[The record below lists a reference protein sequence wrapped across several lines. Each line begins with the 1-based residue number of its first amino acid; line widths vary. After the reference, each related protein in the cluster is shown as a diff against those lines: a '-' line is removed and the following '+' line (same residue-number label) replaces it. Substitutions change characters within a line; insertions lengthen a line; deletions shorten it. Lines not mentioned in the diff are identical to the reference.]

1 VEVKEEKLNVT
12 AEAQES
18 IEAPQNTETES
29 AAPEPPAGDGAPV
42 QSKSED
48 APQADETEAA
58 PAAES
63 EEQNRSEEKAAVE
76 KPATPPKKLPSKKK
90 VVRKLSI
97 GQEMTGTIT
106 RVTNFG
112 AFVDIGVGR
121 DGLIHISELSGNRI
135 DKVSDVVSKGQE
147 VTVWIRS
154 LDRERNRIS
163 LTMCKPPSVDISAL
177 QPDAKITGTVTRLVA
192 YGAFVDID
200 TGREAL
206 LHVRE
211 MADDY
216 VKNPGDIVSV
226 GDEIEARIIKVDPR
240 TRQVDLSIKEESAP
254 EEAEILEE
262 VEEEAVPTAMELA
275 LKEALATEGKEPH
288 WVSKRRYER
297 RKKETERREQD
308 DILSRTLD
316 DMHRQWDDGKAD

>member
-1 VEVKEEKLNVT
+1 VEATEERLNASV
-12 AEAQES
+12 EAQEP
-18 IEAPQNTETES
+18 IEVPQKTES
-29 AAPEPPAGDGAPV
+29 EPVPPEQTVEDSTPV
-42 QSKSED
+42 LSKSED
-48 APQADETEAA
+48 APQVDITEAA

-63 EEQNRSEEKAAVE
+63 EEQKSSEEKAAAE
-76 KPATPPKKLPSKKK
+76 EPETPPKRLPSKKK
-90 VVRKLSI
+90 VVKKLSI
-97 GQEMTGTIT
+97 GQEMTGRVT

-121 DGLIHISELSGNRI
+121 DGLLHISELSGNRI

-154 LDRERNRIS
+154 LDRERNRIG
-163 LTMCKPPSVDISAL
+163 LTTRKPASVDVDTL
-177 QPDAKITGTVTRLVA
+177 QPGMRITGTVTRLVA

-211 MADDY
+211 MAEDY
-216 VKNPGDIVSV
+216 VKNPGDIASV
-226 GDEIEARIIKVDPR
+226 GDEIEVRIIKVDPR
-240 TRQVDLSIKEESAP
+240 TRQVDLSIKEETAP
-254 EEAEILEE
+254 EEPEILEE

-275 LKEALATEGKEPH
+275 LKEALDTQGKEPH
-288 WVSKRRYER
+288 WVSKRRYQRR
-297 RKKETERREQD
+297 RKEAERREQD

-316 DMHRQWDDGKAD
+316 DMHKQWNDANED